1 MKVKEIIVK
10 NIITKSNLPDAD
22 FVINPYTGCT
32 HSCIYCY
39 ARFMKRFTGHD
50 EKWGQFIDVKI
61 NGADLVINN
70 IKKITNKSIFMSS
83 VTDPYL
89 PLEKKYKI
97 TRNILCKLVE
107 FEPILSIQTKSNL
120 VIRDIDVFKQ
130 FDNCQIG
137 MTMTTLDENIRR
149 QIEPYSSSV
158 EKRMSALRHLKE
170 NGISTYVFIGPI
182 LPYVTNWKKIIGATR
197 DFVDCYMFENLNM
210 HGSIIIDI
218 YNWLEKYH
226 SGYHDKYMHIKKEK
240 VKFWDEM
247 SNEIEQF
254 CTTNNIEHKMYFDH
268 KKQRKN

>member
-107 FEPILSIQTKSNL
+107 FDPLPIVKTKKWG
-120 VIRDIDVFKQ
+120 VF
-130 FDNCQIG
+130 
-137 MTMTTLDENIRR
+137 
-149 QIEPYSSSV
+149 
-158 EKRMSALRHLKE
+158 
-170 NGISTYVFIGPI
+170 
-182 LPYVTNWKKIIGATR
+182 GA
-197 DFVDCYMFENLNM
+197 
-210 HGSIIIDI
+210 
-218 YNWLEKYH
+218 
-226 SGYHDKYMHIKKEK
+226 
-240 VKFWDEM
+240 
-247 SNEIEQF
+247 
-254 CTTNNIEHKMYFDH
+254 
-268 KKQRKN
+268 